1 MEGFPMKKKNNRY
14 QQMARNMTYTLL
26 TDLLLFIVFLIAAGT
41 GTIWLKV
48 VTAILAILISSLCLG
63 FLYLSKELLRQRSLW
78 MTAAAAAIL
87 ICTIFSLIVNFP
99 SPSPY

>member
-1 MEGFPMKKKNNRY
+1 MKKKNNRY

>member
-1 MEGFPMKKKNNRY
+1 MKKKNNRY

-26 TDLLLFIVFLIAAGT
+26 TDLLLFITFLVAAGT

-48 VTAILAILISSLCLG
+48 VTAILAILVSGLCLG

-87 ICTIFSLIVNFP
+87 ICTIFSLIINFP